1 MQPIEAMLLEPVGCL
16 AEFPPGP
23 FQEIAARLLQ
33 RRKQPSTSA
42 SRSYWHLLNLM
53 ESESAET
60 IESLELEAVES
71 AELYD
76 DVKPA
81 LTELKAM
88 GVRLFLTSSLSA
100 QAVSRFAANTGLEA
114 CFESIW
120 SRDNSG
126 GIKSAPLQHAVASA
140 ALNPDR
146 TIFLT
151 DTLEGLKT
159 AAAVKVNAVLMMN
172 DPDEARRLALHNPA
186 SGPAS
191 GIVSFHELPDFVRLV
206 LANARYR
213 TNS

>member
-1 MQPIEAMLLEPVGCL
+1 M
-16 AEFPPGP
+16 AEFPPAP
-23 FQEIAARLLQ
+23 FQEIAVRLFQ
-33 RRKQPSTSA
+33 RRKEPSTSG

-71 AELYD
+71 AEVYD

-100 QAVSRFAANTGLEA
+100 SAASRFALKTGLES

-120 SRDNSG
+120 NRDNSG
-126 GIKSAPLQHAVASA
+126 GVKVAPLQGAVVAA
-140 ALNPDR
+140 ALNPER
-146 TIFLT
+146 AIFLA

-159 AAAVKVNAVLMMN
+159 AAAAKVNAVLMMN
-172 DPDEARRLALHNPA
+172 DPDEARRLALHNPS
-186 SGPAS
+186 SGPAR

-206 LANARYR
+206 SAKARYR